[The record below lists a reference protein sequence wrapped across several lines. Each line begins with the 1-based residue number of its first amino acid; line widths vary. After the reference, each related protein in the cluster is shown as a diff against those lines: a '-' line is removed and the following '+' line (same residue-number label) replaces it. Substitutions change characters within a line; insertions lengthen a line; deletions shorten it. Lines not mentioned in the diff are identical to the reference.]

1 MVYYKL
7 TKKKHINLRDAWNH
21 MNLAMVALTNFG
33 FKEKNSIYYDAKKR
47 LPCFVLV
54 FKII

>member
-33 FKEKNSIYYDAKKR
+33 FKVKKLYLLWCEEATTMFR
-47 LPCFVLV
+47 FSV
-54 FKII
+54 